1 MIRTFLYLA
10 LAGLLV
16 LAALQIADIPGEVA
30 FDWQGWRIVLPAP
43 LLVLALIIFAAISA
57 LIYRIWRGF
66 TRTPGAI
73 VAAHRRARRER
84 GYRALTQGMVAVA
97 AGDAQEARRQ
107 AKRADVLLN
116 EPPLT
121 MLLSAQTA
129 QLNGDEQAAK
139 RYFTAMLER
148 EETAFLGLRG
158 LLIQAQKDGDRAEAM
173 RLAERARR
181 LQPKTPWVLGTLYD
195 LHVAEKDWRS
205 AAGLLDGLAKSRAI
219 NGDVAGRRRAALA
232 LLRAEDA
239 RSNGDDR
246 AGAVAAKEAFKSAPG
261 WLPAIIAE
269 AAALADGG
277 KNRNALRLIER
288 SWAGHSHPALAEIY
302 RRALPEGDAVNRVQQ
317 IEKLVAGNEGYP
329 QSQIALA
336 RAMLDAYLWG
346 SARTHLEKAAAEG
359 ETVEICR
366 LMARLEEGENKDI
379 DAANRWLRRAAE
391 AKPDPGW
398 QCDACG
404 GQFAKFS
411 PDCPGCGALGTLEWG
426 EAPGPAVLSA
436 PGALDGAEDINPPA
450 VIEAPVVNSGGV
462 AESLTSKPQR
472 E

>member
-158 LLIQAQKDGDRAEAM
+158 LLIQAQKDGDRAEAL

-205 AAGLLDGLAKSRAI
+205 AAGLLDGWRSQGPSTAMSP
-219 NGDVAGRRRAALA
+219 AG
-232 LLRAEDA
+232 DA
-239 RSNGDDR
+239 RRWRSSALKTQDPMAMTGRVPSRRKRPSNPR
-246 AGAVAAKEAFKSAPG
+246 QAGCPRSLPRPPPWPMAAKTET
-261 WLPAIIAE
+261 
-269 AAALADGG
+269 
-277 KNRNALRLIER
+277 R
-288 SWAGHSHPALAEIY
+288 SG
-302 RRALPEGDAVNRVQQ
+302 
-317 IEKLVAGNEGYP
+317 
-329 QSQIALA
+329 
-336 RAMLDAYLWG
+336 
-346 SARTHLEKAAAEG
+346 
-359 ETVEICR
+359 
-366 LMARLEEGENKDI
+366 
-379 DAANRWLRRAAE
+379 
-391 AKPDPGW
+391 
-398 QCDACG
+398 
-404 GQFAKFS
+404 
-411 PDCPGCGALGTLEWG
+411 
-426 EAPGPAVLSA
+426 
-436 PGALDGAEDINPPA
+436 
-450 VIEAPVVNSGGV
+450 
-462 AESLTSKPQR
+462 
-472 E
+472 